1 MPIEAQLLGLL
12 LASVLAG
19 ALIAG
24 LVMRSRV
31 SRAFAAGKADS
42 APEIERL
49 EAQQATQAETIQNL
63 FPADLRTYM
72 LVIAGILIGTLLYSA
87 WKKGREKMAQRKCE
101 E

>member
-63 FPADLRTYM
+63 EKSCHELEMQAAVLESKNERIPGLETEIEALSP
-72 LVIAGILIGTLLYSA
+72 G
-87 WKKGREKMAQRKCE
+87 KG
-101 E
+101 